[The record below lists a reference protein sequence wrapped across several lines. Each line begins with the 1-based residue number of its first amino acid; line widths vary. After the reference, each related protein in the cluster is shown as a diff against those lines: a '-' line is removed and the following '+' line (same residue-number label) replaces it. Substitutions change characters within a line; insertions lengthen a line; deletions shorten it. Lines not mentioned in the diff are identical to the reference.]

1 MTMLKLRKD
10 MLHNFK
16 TSYTPS
22 MLCSLKGQNILR
34 AIIIHFYGCFN
45 ANRKED
51 LKLQAED
58 FELREMLSVVQ

>member
-1 MTMLKLRKD
+1 
-10 MLHNFK
+10 
-16 TSYTPS
+16 